1 MIKPLTAVFEKQA
14 TRWPLLTWLSERY
27 YRSICQKEAN
37 VARIVAGTRVLFIGA
52 GAYPF
57 SALYF
62 AKVCQAE
69 VTAVDIDGDKVK
81 KAAKT
86 FGKHLKCLCADG
98 ACVNVSSYDVIIVA
112 KQVEPKDM
120 VLNHV
125 FRQAQSHARILVR
138 DGVVPQTI
146 KHKAR
151 PACRHTF
158 RLVRRTWL
166 ITL

>member
-1 MIKPLTAVFEKQA
+1 MIKMFTAIFEKQA

-27 YRSICQKEAN
+27 YRTICRKEAE
-37 VARIVAGTRVLFIGA
+37 VAGVVAGTRVLFIGA

-62 AKVCQAE
+62 AKVCEAE
-69 VTAVDIDGDKVK
+69 VTAVDIDSAKVGQ
-81 KAAKT
+81 ATQT
-86 FGKHLKCLCADG
+86 FGKHLRCLCADG

-112 KQVEPKDM
+112 KQVEPKEA

-125 FRQAQSHARILVR
+125 YRHAQPHARILMR